1 MGLIIFLIRSK
12 FETTHEENGLKINSE
27 DRLPIRITFK
37 KIHSRKIRLSIL
49 QSKWNFLQIS
59 NLKMQFL
66 AKKYAKYFDSKDDIK
81 NTLGPLK

>member
-1 MGLIIFLIRSK
+1 MGYGLIIFLIRSK

-49 QSKWNFLQIS
+49 QSK
-59 NLKMQFL
+59 
-66 AKKYAKYFDSKDDIK
+66 
-81 NTLGPLK
+81 